1 MLPPFAKK
9 QNLTK
14 KCVLSTH
21 HTFSSLSLR
30 GAREEKDDDDDDD
43 GESSR
48 APAIMF

>member
-21 HTFSSLSLR
+21 HSFSSLSLR
-30 GAREEKDDDDDDD
+30 GARDKNDDDDDD

>member
-30 GAREEKDDDDDDD
+30 GAREYKDDDDDY

>member
-14 KCVLSTH
+14 KCVLSPH

-30 GAREEKDDDDDDD
+30 AREQKDDDDDD